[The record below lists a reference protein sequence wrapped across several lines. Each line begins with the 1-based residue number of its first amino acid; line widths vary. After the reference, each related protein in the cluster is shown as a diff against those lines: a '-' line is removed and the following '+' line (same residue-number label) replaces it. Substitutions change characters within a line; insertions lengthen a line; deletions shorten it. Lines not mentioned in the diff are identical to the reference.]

1 VAVLSVKAAE
11 SKKKKIRLF
20 ASSGLKV
27 RKIARKPEILFPPF
41 QIWKDLE
48 GKYGNSDL
56 TDKALQ

>member
-1 VAVLSVKAAE
+1 MAVLSVKAAE

-27 RKIARKPEILFPPF
+27 RNFARKPEILFPPF